1 MLQRSVL
8 ISIAAGIV
16 LVVAPTAAPRGA
28 ERDACSLISTGRLA
42 SILGLQYVQIL
53 RNIPGTSARDNG
65 EGVTHSVCNGVAWS
79 GTPPTTPSAVQ
90 RALANGIGAAFAIDT
105 WAPDDASLYVDRWK
119 TKGFEELTVDA
130 SKAAVL
136 FPALPA
142 FRPYRLRRL
151 LPVGGAVGVD
161 GAVGATATPPGLT
174 QIRAGG
180 GVWWAYP
187 SSAAVSIAF
196 EASARKPTVE
206 QLNRLAKIAVA
217 AFGLNPLQLKLR

>member
-8 ISIAAGIV
+8 II
-16 LVVAPTAAPRGA
+16 VVAGVALALATTAAPRGTDI
-28 ERDACSLISTGRLA
+28 DACSLISTGQLA
-42 SILGLQYVQIL
+42 SILGLEHVQIL
-53 RNIPGTSARDNG
+53 RNIPGTSARDNS

-79 GTPPTTPSAVQ
+79 GTPPTTPSGVR
-90 RALANGIGAAFAIDT
+90 RALANGTGAAFAIDT

-119 TKGFEELTVDA
+119 TKGFQELTIDA

-142 FRPYRLRRL
+142 FRPYHIHRL
-151 LPVGGAVGVD
+151 LPVGGKVGVD
-161 GAVGATATPPGLT
+161 GGVGATATPRIATG
-174 QIRAGG
+174 IRAGG

-196 EASARKPTVE
+196 EGSARKPTVQ

-217 AFGLNPLQLKLR
+217 AFGLNPLPLR